1 MQSKEISMPS
11 LTLDNANAIITGAFA
26 KAAELQLKPIVVS
39 VFDAGGHLKAFQR
52 QDGTSILRFE
62 IASGKAFGA
71 LAVGTGSRW
80 LHNQA
85 KDRPH
90 FLEGLSGVSGGRI
103 VPVPG
108 GVLIKDST
116 NEIIGAVGISGDT
129 SDNDEAAAVAGIDG
143 AGFTADIG

>member
-1 MQSKEISMPS
+1 MH
-11 LTLDNANAIITGAFA
+11 LTLDKANEIITGAFA
-26 KAAELQLKPIVVS
+26 KAKALGLKPLVVA
-39 VFDAGGHLKAFQR
+39 VYDAGGHLKAFQR

-71 LAVGTGSRW
+71 LAVGAGSRW

-108 GVLIKDST
+108 GVLIKDGSG
-116 NEIIGAVGISGDT
+116 EILGAAGISGDT
-129 SDNDEAAAVAGIDG
+129 SDNDETAAVAGIEA
-143 AGFTADIG
+143 AGFVADAG

>member
-1 MQSKEISMPS
+1 MPQ
-11 LTLDNANAIITGAFA
+11 LTLEKANAIIAGAFT
-26 KAAELQLKPIVVS
+26 KATELQLKPIVVS

-90 FLEGLSGVSGGRI
+90 FLEGLSGVSGGKI

-108 GVLIKDST
+108 GVLIKDAS

-129 SDNDEAAAVAGIDG
+129 SDNDELAAIAGIET
-143 AGFTADIG
+143 AGFNADAG

>member
-1 MQSKEISMPS
+1 
-11 LTLDNANAIITGAFA
+11 
-26 KAAELQLKPIVVS
+26 LKPIVVS

-108 GVLIKDST
+108 GVLIKDNT

-129 SDNDEAAAVAGIDG
+129 SDNDEAAAVAGIEG
-143 AGFTADIG
+143 AGFTVDIG